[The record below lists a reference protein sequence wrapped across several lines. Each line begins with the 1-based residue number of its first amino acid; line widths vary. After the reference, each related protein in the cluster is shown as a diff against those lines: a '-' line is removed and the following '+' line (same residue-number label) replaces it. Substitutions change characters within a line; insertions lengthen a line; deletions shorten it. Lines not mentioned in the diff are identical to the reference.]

1 MASEMLLG
9 QKYNNKVGI
18 WSLGSIIYELLIL
31 DVCFYCEFPFGLLEK
46 IKNCDYDKSN
56 LKKYDKKQENLI
68 NLLLQKDQKDRPDI
82 NTVNEIISNMDF
94 KEFNIEKNI
103 NSLDDISLNILKRVN
118 KKNKKI
124 FDENNNK
131 NITILDFNEKYF
143 GNIIIIILTKMD
155 CRNLKELY

>member
-1 MASEMLLG
+1 
-9 QKYNNKVGI
+9 
-18 WSLGSIIYELLIL
+18 
-31 DVCFYCEFPFGLLEK
+31 
-46 IKNCDYDKSN
+46 
-56 LKKYDKKQENLI
+56 
-68 NLLLQKDQKDRPDI
+68 
-82 NTVNEIISNMDF
+82 MDF